1 MKIAVTGATGFVGR
15 YIVRR
20 LLAGGHSLRCW
31 YRTGS
36 NRQGEELESPSIEW
50 QLGDLGDAVAAESLA
65 QGCDA
70 IVHAALYK
78 AGSGFMGAEG
88 EVIEFVQKN
97 VVGTLRLIEAARRAN
112 VQRFVFISTCAVHD
126 KILSDRP
133 LDETHPL
140 WAMSHYGAHKGAIE
154 KFVHSYGLGQGFPI
168 CALRPTGVY
177 GVATPASDSK
187 WFNLVRNVVQ
197 GRDVTCQ
204 RGGKE
209 VHAAD
214 VAQGV
219 DLLLHA
225 PAEKITG
232 EAFNCFDRY
241 ISEWDVA
248 HLAKQMS
255 GSDAAIHGR
264 QTTPKNQIVTEK
276 IRSLGMQFGGRQL
289 LEETIREMVDATRPM
304 IR

>member
-1 MKIAVTGATGFVGR
+1 MKIALTGATGFVGR

-20 LLAGGHSLRCW
+20 MLAAGHSLRCW
-31 YRTGS
+31 YRSGS
-36 NRQGEELESPSIEW
+36 NREGSELASPSIEW
-50 QLGDLGDAVAAESLA
+50 QLGDLGDAAAAESLV

-70 IVHAALYK
+70 VVHAALYK
-78 AGSGFMGAEG
+78 VGSGFMGAEG
-88 EVIEFVQKN
+88 EIIEFVEKN

-112 VQRFVFISTCAVHD
+112 AQRFVFISTCAVHD
-126 KILSDRP
+126 KILNDRP

-140 WAMSHYGAHKGAIE
+140 WAKSHYGAHKGAIE
-154 KFVHSYGLGQGFPI
+154 KFVHSYGFGQGFPI

-177 GVATPASDSK
+177 GVATPASESK
-187 WFNLVRNVVQ
+187 WFDLVRNVVQ

-219 DLLLHA
+219 EILLNA
-225 PAEKITG
+225 PADKITG
-232 EAFNCFDRY
+232 EAFNCYDRY

-248 HLAKQMS
+248 HLAKQIS
-255 GSDAAIHGR
+255 GSNATIHGQ
-264 QTTPKNQIVTEK
+264 QTTPKNEIVTEK
-276 IRSLGMQFGGRQL
+276 IRSLGMKFGGQRL
-289 LEETIREMVDATRPM
+289 LENTIRELVEAARG
-304 IR
+304 

>member
-1 MKIAVTGATGFVGR
+1 MKIALTGATGFVGR
-15 YIVRR
+15 YIVRC
-20 LLAGGHSLRCW
+20 LLADGHSLRCW
-31 YRTGS
+31 YRTSS
-36 NRQGEELESPSIEW
+36 NRQGVELESPSIEW
-50 QLGDLGDAVAAESLA
+50 QLGDLGDPAAAEALV

-70 IVHAALYK
+70 VVHAALYK
-78 AGSGFMGAEG
+78 VGTGFMGAEG
-88 EVIEFVQKN
+88 NVIEFVEKN
-97 VVGTLRLIEAARRAN
+97 VVGTLRLIDAAQRAN
-112 VQRFVFISTCAVHD
+112 VRRFVFISTCAVHD
-126 KILSDRP
+126 KILNDRP

-140 WAMSHYGAHKGAIE
+140 WAASHYGAHKGAIE
-154 KFVHSYGLGQGFPI
+154 KFVHSYGFGQGFPI

-219 DLLLHA
+219 KLLLNA
-225 PAEKITG
+225 PADRITG
-232 EAFNCFDRY
+232 EAFNCYDRY

-248 HLAKQMS
+248 HLAKQIS
-255 GSDAAIHGR
+255 GSEAIIRGQ
-264 QTTPKNQIVTEK
+264 QTMPKNQIVTEK
-276 IRSLGMQFGGRQL
+276 IRSLGMQFGGQRL
-289 LEETIREMVDATRPM
+289 LEETVREMLGRG
-304 IR
+304 